1 MRRNVSSEE
10 ALKAARLLRDY
21 CQQYNTK
28 DLCAGCAF
36 IITNK
41 NATFRDCCRL
51 DFPVEEWD
59 FRGMNGGRKSESG

>member
-1 MRRNVSSEE
+1 MKITDDD

-21 CQQYNTK
+21 CHQYCYN
-28 DLCAGCAF
+28 DVCEGCTF

-41 NATFRDCCRL
+41 NATFRDCCKL